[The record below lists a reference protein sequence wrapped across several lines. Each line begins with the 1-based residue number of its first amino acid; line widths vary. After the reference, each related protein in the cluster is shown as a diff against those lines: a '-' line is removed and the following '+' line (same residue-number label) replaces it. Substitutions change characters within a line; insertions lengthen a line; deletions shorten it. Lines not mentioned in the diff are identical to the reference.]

1 MSWLGRVP
9 EWGHIAVKGT
19 KAYLYQALLYI
30 EVPAY
35 ADRLLQFRAMS
46 MSVICKNRLFVCL
59 TDTLHN
65 QQLIFPVNILRWR
78 EVGVAIDTI
87 GRQRFTGLVLPGRSP
102 IYMVIEAV
110 WMPAG
115 MPIITW

>member
-1 MSWLGRVP
+1 MDVVFSWKVISVVLARVP

-19 KAYLYQALLYI
+19 KAYLC
-30 EVPAY
+30 
-35 ADRLLQFRAMS
+35 RRAS
-46 MSVICKNRLFVCL
+46 PIPGDANGCYRLFVCL

-65 QQLIFPVNILRWR
+65 QQLIFPVNILWWG
-78 EVGVAIDTI
+78 EVGVAIDTL

-102 IYMVIEAV
+102 IYTVIKAV